1 MNTTHK
7 ATLLV
12 VFVIFFFVQ
21 PSWVYNNFW
30 AKADFY
36 DSIPFV
42 VPYFVYAI
50 IAALLATATCEIAI
64 RFVKKYL

>member
-1 MNTTHK
+1 MNTKHK
-7 ATLLV
+7 AILLA
-12 VFVIFFFVQ
+12 VFVLSFFAQ

-36 DSIPFV
+36 NSIPFV
-42 VPYFVYAI
+42 VPHFAYAGT
-50 IAALLATATCEIAI
+50 AALIATGTCELVI

>member
-1 MNTTHK
+1 M
-7 ATLLV
+7 
-12 VFVIFFFVQ
+12 VFAISFFVQ

>member
-7 ATLLV
+7 ATLLAA
-12 VFVIFFFVQ
+12 FTISFFVQ

-30 AKADFY
+30 VKADFY

-42 VPYFVYAI
+42 VPYFVYAA

>member
-7 ATLLV
+7 AALLA
-12 VFVIFFFVQ
+12 VFTISFFVQ

-36 DSIPFV
+36 GSIPFV
-42 VPYFVYAI
+42 VPYSVYATV
-50 IAALLATATCEIAI
+50 AALLATATCEIAI

>member
-12 VFVIFFFVQ
+12 VFAISFFSQ
-21 PSWVYNNFW
+21 PLWVYNNFW

-42 VPYFVYAI
+42 VPYFVYAT
-50 IAALLATATCEIAI
+50 IAAVLATAACEIAI

>member
-1 MNTTHK
+1 MNPTHK
-7 ATLLV
+7 ATLLM
-12 VFVIFFFVQ
+12 VFAISFFVQ